1 MRPVLPM
8 ALEGAKMTVEE
19 GLIGQPVGFVKEGL
33 QSQPVGNNCSG
44 ARPTHA
50 RQQAGAQAGARARA
64 VPVSFPVDGAER
76 VTFQV
81 PGNDLRWVAHVL
93 DALAHRWGEASA
105 EMPEGRV
112 RTKKGRGGGLRK
124 LIVVGQIEDDLRR
137 KLDPKDRSWRVRIA
151 DAAGTTSGRRTG
163 KRSSSVPA
171 GSLRGL
177 ADGKYVEALPVG
189 GRCRNA
195 SVAMRLADEAMAE
208 ADYTKADG

>member
-1 MRPVLPM
+1 M
-8 ALEGAKMTVEE
+8 
-19 GLIGQPVGFVKEGL
+19 
-33 QSQPVGNNCSG
+33 
-44 ARPTHA
+44 
-50 RQQAGAQAGARARA
+50 
-64 VPVSFPVDGAER
+64 PVSFPVDGAER

-151 DAAGTTSGRRTG
+151 DGGWHYFWKANWQAFKFGAGWVAARF
-163 KRSSSVPA
+163 
-171 GSLRGL
+171 
-177 ADGKYVEALPVG
+177 ADGKYVDHASAVNTSSLGPILPSEGIRSASGSICRQSGVWRHATWPPEARKGADLRG
-189 GRCRNA
+189 CGR
-195 SVAMRLADEAMAE
+195 SPL
-208 ADYTKADG
+208 

>member
-1 MRPVLPM
+1 
-8 ALEGAKMTVEE
+8 MTVEE
-19 GLIGQPVGFVKEGL
+19 GLLGRPVGLVNEGL
-33 QSQPVGNNCSG
+33 QSQPVGNNRSRE
-44 ARPTHA
+44 RPTHA

-124 LIVVGQIEDDLRR
+124 LIVVEQIEDDLRR

-151 DAAGTTSGRRTG
+151 DGGWSLLLEGELAGAQVRCRLDRCEVRRWQVRGSAAGGR
-163 KRSSSVPA
+163 
-171 GSLRGL
+171 
-177 ADGKYVEALPVG
+177 ALP
-189 GRCRNA
+189 
-195 SVAMRLADEAMAE
+195 
-208 ADYTKADG
+208 